1 MIHVS
6 SCSFPATTTL
16 HQSCHGLLWRSSDPR
31 DGFRTSETQQSSA
44 ILTNFMHINGGHRA
58 SRCQQVSH
66 LLVVNFQHRH
76 LDPPCSLA
84 QSREDPCDGAWC
96 HTTGRA
102 SLRADHAIGLARSS
116 LAIGDDRPV
125 VSLGH
130 GIHDGCHSGVVE
142 LLLCGLR
149 SKGVITTHTPLTVA
163 IGAFVR
169 RVPQETQQTLVHQ
182 RLQSNCLTIDEGCLL
197 FIARLQAHAERY
209 ITSATI

>member
-6 SCSFPATTTL
+6 SCGFPATATL
-16 HQSCHGLLWRSSDPR
+16 HQSCHGFLWSSSNPR

-44 ILTNFMHINGGHRA
+44 ILTHFMHVNGGHRA

-84 QSREDPCDGAWC
+84 KSRKDPCDGAWC

-102 SLRADHAIGLARSS
+102 SLRADHAISLAGSS
-116 LAIGDDRPV
+116 LAIGNDRPV

-130 GIHDGCHSGVVE
+130 GIHDGCHGGVVE
-142 LLLCGLR
+142 LLLCGLC
-149 SKGVITTHTPLTVA
+149 SKGVITTHAPLTLRIA
-163 IGAFVR
+163 LVR
-169 RVPQETQQTLVHQ
+169 GLAQETQQTLVHQ
-182 RLQSNCLTIDEGCLL
+182 RLQSHGLPIDEGGLL
-197 FIARLQAHAERY
+197 LIARLQAHAERH
-209 ITSATI
+209 IASATI